1 EINIDDA
8 QAETIGAMSAKDV
21 AGSTNPQ
28 RYNAEQ
34 YQAIFL
40 KALRGE
46 L

>member
-1 EINIDDA
+1 
-8 QAETIGAMSAKDV
+8 MSAKDV
-21 AGSTNPQ
+21 AGKINPQ
-28 RYNAEQ
+28 RYDAAQ